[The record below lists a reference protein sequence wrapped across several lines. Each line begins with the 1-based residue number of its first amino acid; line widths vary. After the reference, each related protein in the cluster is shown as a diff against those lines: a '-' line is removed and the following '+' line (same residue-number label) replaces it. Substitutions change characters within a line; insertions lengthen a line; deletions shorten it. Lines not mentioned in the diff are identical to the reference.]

1 MDPNENPTGN
11 NPAATQT
18 DNDADEWEQAGL
30 DFLADKGIEKEDPE
44 KKDSKEQETL
54 DEQAKSQEK
63 SEKEGEDKT
72 PPEDKKQDEDPGDGD
87 DAKKSS
93 ESEKK
98 DEKPPADDDAD
109 DKKDA
114 KDPEDPAPAEPEQ
127 PPATDPAAEE
137 RARRRAQLDL
147 EADRKELAQDIKTK
161 LFDDVPDKL
170 LDAEGREIRTPEDVM
185 QYRNPATGKNFTL
198 EEGARWLQ
206 LAQKD
211 LETKQ
216 NTAQGEVDK
225 IVEVNL
231 RVKEDA
237 DAVMAEFGEFL
248 SKNPGLRKQIW
259 ADYSKSFKL
268 SDDGE
273 VIVEAPISMYNHYAT
288 LLQPYITDAK
298 NRAKAAQ
305 DKVEADKK
313 AEEEAAE
320 AKKKAAEK
328 KKEDRSDRE
337 DILSTRT
344 KTHEGMDP
352 EEKEWAEAAKEY
364 YEG

>member
-1 MDPNENPTGN
+1 MDPQN
-11 NPAATQT
+11 NPAPTQT
-18 DNDADEWEQAGL
+18 DNDDAEWEQAGL
-30 DFLADKGIEKEDPE
+30 DFLADRGIEKEDPR
-44 KKDSKEQETL
+44 DPKEQEAI
-54 DEQAKSQEK
+54 DEQAKSQK
-63 SEKEGEDKT
+63 SDEEEGSPESN
-72 PPEDKKQDEDPGDGD
+72 PEDKKSDEKQGDGD
-87 DAKKSS
+87 DAQKSAGA
-93 ESEKK
+93 EGEDGKPT
-98 DEKPPADDDAD
+98 DGAEKPGEKSD
-109 DKKDA
+109 
-114 KDPEDPAPAEPEQ
+114 DPAPEQ

-147 EADRKELAQDIKTK
+147 EADRKELAQDIKQK

-170 LDAEGREIRTPEDVM
+170 LDAEGREIRTPEDVT
-185 QYRNPATGKNFTL
+185 QYRNPATGQNFTI
-198 EEGARWLQ
+198 EEAARWLQ
-206 LAQKD
+206 LAQRD

-231 RVKEDA
+231 QIKEDA
-237 DAVMAEFGEFL
+237 DAVMAQFGEFL

-273 VIVEAPISMYNHYAT
+273 VIVEAPISMLNYYST
-288 LLQPYITDAK
+288 LLQPYVTDAA
-298 NRAKAAQ
+298 NRAKAAAE
-305 DKVEADKK
+305 KAEADKQ
-313 AEEEAAE
+313 AAE
-320 AKKKAAEK
+320 TAEAAKKKAAEDK
-328 KKEDRSDRE
+328 RNSQSDRE